1 MKGKVGWE
9 TSYYIIKHQGYYIKE
24 TETYG
29 VFDRTVH
36 KDQAMQ
42 FTDTADLLVY
52 IENELRLNV
61 ANVQVIKIET
71 ITTESEVVL

>member
-1 MKGKVGWE
+1 MKEK
-9 TSYYIIKHQGYYIKE
+9 YYVVKHQGYYIKE

-29 VFDRTVH
+29 VFDRTVY

-42 FTDTADLLVY
+42 FTDLADLLTY
-52 IENELRLNV
+52 IENELRLNIK
-61 ANVQVIKIET
+61 NVQVIKIET